1 MTRIRHSIWKEE
13 EYEGTIQILK
23 TFGGNNVPEAQ
34 AVFEV
39 YDSKNNLKQTIT
51 TNNKG
56 IAETD
61 LLPYGAYR
69 IHQTKTTDGY
79 DMVPDKWVT
88 IDGSKATYKVESNDP
103 EQYAGIMLTKVTRI
117 SDKETGIY
125 TKKKNI
131 KQNFRSSTKQRRRLW
146 KH

>member
-1 MTRIRHSIWKEE
+1 MARK
-13 EYEGTIQILK
+13 
-23 TFGGNNVPEAQ
+23 NVPEAQ

-51 TNNKG
+51 TNDKG

-79 DMVPDKWVT
+79 DMVPDKWVS
-88 IDGSKATYKVESNDP
+88 IDGSKMIYKVESNDP
-103 EQYAGIMLTKVTRI
+103 KQHAGIMLTKVTRI
-117 SDKETGIY
+117 SDKETGTY

-131 KQNFRSSTKQRRRLW
+131 RQNSRSSISRQR
-146 KH
+146 KS